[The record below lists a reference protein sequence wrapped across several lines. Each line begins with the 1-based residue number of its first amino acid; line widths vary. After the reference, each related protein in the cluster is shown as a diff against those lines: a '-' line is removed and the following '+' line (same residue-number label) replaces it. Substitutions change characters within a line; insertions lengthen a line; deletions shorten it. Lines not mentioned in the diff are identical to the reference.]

1 MSHFTTIQTQIRDIP
16 SLVDACV
23 DLNLR
28 LVPSSYCRGYAGV
41 SRQAPYVIKLN
52 GPYDIAVD
60 PSPENDGSHSLT
72 ADWWDGHVAKEVGP
86 GFGRLLQ
93 SYGVHRTIR
102 AAHSRGLRTTRKQEA
117 DGSILLT
124 LEGGSL

>member
-1 MSHFTTIQTQIRDIP
+1 MSHFTTIKTQIRDIP
-16 SLVDACV
+16 SLIVACV

-28 LVPSSYCRGYAGV
+28 LVPDSYCRGYGGV
-41 SRQAPYVIKLN
+41 SRRAPYVVKLL

-60 PSPENDGSHSLT
+60 PSPENDGSYGLT
-72 ADWWDGHVAKEVGP
+72 TDWWDGHVAKEVGP
-86 GFGRLLQ
+86 GYGRLLQ

-102 AAHSRGLRTTRKQEA
+102 AAHDRGLRTTRSVEA

-124 LEGGSL
+124 LEGGAL

>member
-28 LVPSSYCRGYAGV
+28 LVPDSYCRGYAGV
-41 SRQAPYVIKLN
+41 SRQAPYVIKLK

-60 PSPENDGSHSLT
+60 PSLEKDGSYGLT
-72 ADWWDGHVAKEVGP
+72 TDWWDGHVAKEVGT
-86 GFGRLLQ
+86 GYGRLLQ

-102 AAHSRGLRTTRKQEA
+102 EAHSRGLRTTRRQEA